1 MTALDTD
8 PDYANVDV
16 GRLHNL
22 FLETIYAYAEEED
35 NKPNNKVCYYRVYG
49 KSAWGGFK
57 QPFIG
62 REQGEQLVSVD
73 GLIVGA
79 NNLARVWIKLYE
91 HISEISNETA
101 DKYLL
106 PPLKGLASI
115 LDDPLAFVLNFLGA
129 IYENQQFGNE
139 IYLEP
144 VYVL

>member
-1 MTALDTD
+1 MTALDTES
-8 PDYANVDV
+8 DYGNIDA
-16 GRLHNL
+16 GRLHNI

-35 NKPNNKVCYYRVYG
+35 NKPNKVCYYKVYG

-57 QPFIG
+57 QAFIG
-62 REQGEQLVSVD
+62 KEQGEQLISVD

-91 HISEISNETA
+91 HCYEISDKTT

-106 PPLKGLASI
+106 PPLKGLESI
-115 LDDPLAFVLNFLGA
+115 EDDPLEFVKNYLGA
-129 IYENQQFGNE
+129 IYEGTQFGNE
-139 IYLEP
+139 IYLDP